1 MGTALRTQF
10 ERTARTDDLA
20 DAVAA
25 IRTALDMQPA
35 ADRGTLRPMYQAEL
49 SKTLQ
54 LWFES
59 TGEEAVID
67 EAVALARDAAEAT
80 PGGHVNVGF
89 YDPSS
94 AGRFNCGRG
103 RAETWT
109 ENGGPG
115 TGTARRR
122 GETSR
127 EGFAA
132 AMSAHVDRIVARRV
146 RRARNVR
153 IRRRPPA

>member
-1 MGTALRTQF
+1 MDEAIAVYRDATRSAPGDTTVAAGTVFYGLGTALRTQF

-25 IRTALDMQPA
+25 IRTALDMQPTT

-54 LWFES
+54 LWLVS

-89 YDPSS
+89 YRSRP
-94 AGRFNCGRG
+94 
-103 RAETWT
+103 
-109 ENGGPG
+109 
-115 TGTARRR
+115 RR
-122 GETSR
+122 GASTA
-127 EGFAA
+127 GA
-132 AMSAHVDRIVARRV
+132 VARRPDGK
-146 RRARNVR
+146 RRSRHWDGAQAR
-153 IRRRPPA
+153 